1 MHSIDSNLQHLDQK
15 KFDRKSN
22 FHVVRNF
29 RFPIP
34 GDPSFQKCLK
44 NTIID
49 GEFVLDKEEDGTVSL
64 FYHRSCKT
72 VKKIDSSRHN
82 CDSYYLIVYALKA
95 MYYFLEA
102 L

>member
-1 MHSIDSNLQHLDQK
+1 MMALELTRPQ
-15 KFDRKSN
+15 FDRKSN

-49 GEFVLDKEEDGTVSL
+49 GEFVLDKEEDGTVSCTERL
-64 FYHRSCKT
+64 H
-72 VKKIDSSRHN
+72 
-82 CDSYYLIVYALKA
+82 
-95 MYYFLEA
+95 
-102 L
+102 

>member
-1 MHSIDSNLQHLDQK
+1 MMAFKLTRPQ
-15 KFDRKSN
+15 FDRKSN

-49 GEFVLDKEEDGTVSL
+49 GEFVLDKEEDGTVSFRERL
-64 FYHRSCKT
+64 H
-72 VKKIDSSRHN
+72 
-82 CDSYYLIVYALKA
+82 
-95 MYYFLEA
+95 
-102 L
+102 

>member
-1 MHSIDSNLQHLDQK
+1 LETFESK

-49 GEFVLDKEEDGTVSL
+49 GEFVLDKEEDGTVSFFFFL
-64 FYHRSCKT
+64 FF
-72 VKKIDSSRHN
+72 KIR
-82 CDSYYLIVYALKA
+82 
-95 MYYFLEA
+95 
-102 L
+102 